1 MKEQTGKLPRRVNA
15 EYLENAAL
23 HYLGR
28 FASSSA
34 NLRRVLMAKVE
45 RSARAH
51 GTDRDE
57 GAALVETLIERYRRS
72 GVLDDRA
79 YAEAKATSLHR
90 RGTSTRAIRGKL
102 ALKGVETE
110 LVDAAL
116 SAVDDDTPGDTELT
130 AAVALA
136 RRGRLGPFRSGVRA
150 DYRDKDLAA
159 LGRAGFSYAI
169 ARTVIDSDD
178 PANFVGPENPVGSSG
193 DQE

>member
-1 MKEQTGKLPRRVNA
+1 
-15 EYLENAAL
+15 
-23 HYLGR
+23 
-28 FASSSA
+28 
-34 NLRRVLMAKVE
+34 MAKVE

-136 RRGRLGPFRSGVRA
+136 RRRRLGPFRSGVRA